1 MYTVPRSTMIYSD
14 FWGSNLQSHQLNSR
28 AAAPFMP
35 FFMQFRRLC
44 ATPHVA
50 RQCLGMFGE
59 SQTWMVGPS
68 MAVRAVETS
77 RFHRKLKRFRK
88 TWAKNAAKNAEQRR
102 RRLGTRRGYLLYIAV
117 IYIIYIIYIYYSLA
131 ITWPIYHLSKW
142 GYNWCTY

>member
-44 ATPHVA
+44 ATPHVG
-50 RQCLGMFGE
+50 RHQQRPSHGRLMGSRGVPG
-59 SQTWMVGPS
+59 SWMVGPS

-88 TWAKNAAKNAEQRR
+88 TWAKNAAKNAEKRR
-102 RRLGTRRGYLLYIAV
+102 RSLGTRRGYLLYIAV
-117 IYIIYIIYIYYSLA
+117 I
-131 ITWPIYHLSKW
+131 
-142 GYNWCTY
+142 